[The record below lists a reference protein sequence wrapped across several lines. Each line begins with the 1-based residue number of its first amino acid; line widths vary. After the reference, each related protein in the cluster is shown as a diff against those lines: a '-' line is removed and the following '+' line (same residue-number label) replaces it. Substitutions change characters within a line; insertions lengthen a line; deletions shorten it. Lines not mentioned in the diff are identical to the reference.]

1 MNGGIYYLKKSFLNY
16 ISKKKISLEDDL
28 IPKLI
33 EEKKIFGKV
42 FSNFFIDIGTPKN
55 LKFANNFIFKKFNKP
70 AIFLNIDNVLN
81 YKKNYMFKFKGIKLK
96 NKIINYLRKKKN
108 FYLFIFANRYGTEK
122 KKISLYNFRKF
133 QNFLRIKLTEKNVF
147 IDDTQFCSQHKQDK
161 KMFKN
166 ILKKWPIIQKKSFV
180 IDNKIISKKLNLKYL
195 DINNL

>member
-1 MNGGIYYLKKSFLNY
+1 
-16 ISKKKISLEDDL
+16 
-28 IPKLI
+28 
-33 EEKKIFGKV
+33 
-42 FSNFFIDIGTPKN
+42 
-55 LKFANNFIFKKFNKP
+55 
-70 AIFLNIDNVLN
+70 
-81 YKKNYMFKFKGIKLK
+81 MFKFKGIKLK

-122 KKISLYNFRKF
+122 KKISLNNFRKF